1 MENKPAILEDF
12 EVFLVQ
18 TKTIPDNKI
27 SSMFTGYEDSLNT
40 VIIVN
45 LQVIIL
51 IQNYLVPLV
60 MLHIELRFK
69 KLAYKEGVLEHHP

>member
-27 SSMFTGYEDSLNT
+27 SSMFTGYEDSFNT

-69 KLAYKEGVLEHHP
+69 KLAYKEVIY